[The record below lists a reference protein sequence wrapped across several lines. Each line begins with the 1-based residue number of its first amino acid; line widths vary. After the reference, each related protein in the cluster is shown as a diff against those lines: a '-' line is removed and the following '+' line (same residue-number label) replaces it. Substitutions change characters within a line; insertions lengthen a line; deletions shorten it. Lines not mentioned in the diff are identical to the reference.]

1 MFTEGMKSEVESSIE
16 LFFTSVKA
24 YFKNVLNS
32 IELSLG
38 SIFCLTHPFM
48 KKLTTVKN
56 SGEKSLLNNRAI
68 FFKLEIMQ
76 WNGIINKEGFLN
88 LHLLVSSQKQSPRGV
103 LEKRFSQ
110 KFCKIN
116 RKTLVP
122 ESLF

>member
-122 ESLF
+122 ESPF

>member
-1 MFTEGMKSEVESSIE
+1 MFTEGMKNEVESSIE

>member
-1 MFTEGMKSEVESSIE
+1 MFTEGMKNEVESSIE

-56 SGEKSLLNNRAI
+56 LGEK
-68 FFKLEIMQ
+68 
-76 WNGIINKEGFLN
+76 
-88 LHLLVSSQKQSPRGV
+88 V
-103 LEKRFSQ
+103 FS
-110 KFCKIN
+110 
-116 RKTLVP
+116 
-122 ESLF
+122 